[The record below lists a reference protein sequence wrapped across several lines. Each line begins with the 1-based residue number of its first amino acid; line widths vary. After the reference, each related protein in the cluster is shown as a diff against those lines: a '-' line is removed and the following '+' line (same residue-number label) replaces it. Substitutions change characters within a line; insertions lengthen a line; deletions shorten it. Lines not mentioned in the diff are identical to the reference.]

1 MNNYNEIE
9 EEITYDKKL
18 YGIKYLP
25 GPIECKCHSK
35 VFNIYYDNQ
44 YKVNPMSFTCCNS
57 HCPKKFPITIN
68 SFLENFQS
76 KNWNKY
82 RN

>member
-9 EEITYDKKL
+9 EEIIYDKKL

-57 HCPKKFPITIN
+57 HVPK
-68 SFLENFQS
+68 NFQLLLILF
-76 KNWNKY
+76 
-82 RN
+82 